1 MITALI
7 ICITLVVCLCLILK
21 WATDMAKA
29 GLPMFTRGELVWRP
43 ADDTPC
49 SKPPIGFAP
58 EEVQSEEK
66 AKSDRE
72 LFDEMLKD
80 SASTISALLRGEV
93 DFDEIKQ

>member
-1 MITALI
+1 MTCII
-7 ICITLVVCLCLILK
+7 ICATVIFCVVWITCWMK
-21 WATDMAKA
+21 HMSTHN
-29 GLPMFTRGELVWRP
+29 LPMFTRGELVWRP

-49 SKPPIGFAP
+49 GKTPIGFAP
-58 EEVQSEEK
+58 EETPSEEEK

-72 LFDEMLKD
+72 AFEEMLKD